1 MKQKENA
8 FERQFG
14 WFDLVGNYYYMNRV
28 MIFKFAAGVEPPEE
42 FRDTAPGVELGNE
55 TMQKMADNLLKG
67 ALEKD
72 VEQVEALN
80 MKQIGEQT
88 ERGGGD
94 GSMRYVSLRNT
105 PFDPRYLKVIRRTLR
120 DAMWYVGSGKHN
132 GERFIPANLYAITDD
147 GCGAL
152 LLPMRL
158 K

>member
-1 MKQKENA
+1 MKQKVNA

-14 WFDLVGNYYYMNRV
+14 WFDLDGNYYYMNRV
-28 MIFKFAAGVEPPEE
+28 MIFKFPQGTEVPAELRSDTPGVEP
-42 FRDTAPGVELGNE
+42 GNG

-80 MKQIGEQT
+80 LKQIGERT
-88 ERGGGD
+88 ERGGED

-105 PFDPRYLKVIRRTLR
+105 PFYPGYLKVIRRTLR
-120 DAMWYVGSGKHN
+120 DARWYVGSSKHN

-147 GCGAL
+147 GCCAL

-158 K
+158 Q